1 MENVKR
7 RRRREN
13 FNSNFPLFVCCK
25 DCLQGKIK
33 AYYGAVQVES
43 ENGKI
48 MFAFVGCFP
57 PASIYAVCSSVITD
71 LTLQYCT

>member
-7 RRRREN
+7 RRRRKTSTAI
-13 FNSNFPLFVCCK
+13 FLCLCCK

-48 MFAFVGCFP
+48 MFAFVGCFS
-57 PASIYAVCSSVITD
+57 PASIYAVCFSVITD